1 MKDFEEFRLEAF
13 NNILPLVK
21 EVVDVEFKYQ
31 TSLIPEKKK
40 LTEDLEELKKD
51 RELLKKLVSCKKK
64 LSKATYNE
72 LKSISEEAAKQIK
85 EKEVLIEKI
94 DKEIKECVRLSVSYR
109 WYFKGVSVGLFKE
122 SIKKPKEVLLKNA
135 GDVKM
140 EYLREY
146 FYLMFVLEPIRL
158 DLPIPYIVS
167 VEFSRKNLLSE
178 EATEYICKYLLEN
191 EEEDVANKKIAI
203 LNGEVSLSTEEELI
217 EIFK

>member
-1 MKDFEEFRLEAF
+1 MKDFENFRLEAF

-94 DKEIKECVRLSVSYR
+94 DKEIKECVRLSGSYR
-109 WYFKGVSVGLFKE
+109 WYFKGVSVSLFKDPE
-122 SIKKPKEVLLKNA
+122 EVLLKNA

-158 DLPIPYIVS
+158 DVPIPCIVS
-167 VEFSRKNLLSE
+167 AEFSRENLLSE